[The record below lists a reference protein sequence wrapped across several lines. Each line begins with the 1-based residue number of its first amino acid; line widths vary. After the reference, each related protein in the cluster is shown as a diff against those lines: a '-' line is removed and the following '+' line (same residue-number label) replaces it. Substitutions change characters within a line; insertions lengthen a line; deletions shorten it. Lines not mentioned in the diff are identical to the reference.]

1 MNYPI
6 TIIMKKA
13 KKKIF
18 KAVVIDAAAHTFV
31 RPEIMAHWKKGYT
44 LNVLAGTGNPL
55 NPNPSKHNS
64 LNLS

>member
-13 KKKIF
+13 KKKAF
-18 KAVVIDAAAHTFV
+18 KTVVIDAAAHAFV

-44 LNVLAGTGNPL
+44 LNVVPG
-55 NPNPSKHNS
+55 K
-64 LNLS
+64 